1 MENMLDVIQGRRTA
15 RKFNGRSV
23 DQDKID
29 ALLELAMYAPSR
41 LNRQP
46 WRFVVIRDQALQ
58 KQLADLLRIHP
69 YLETAS
75 AVIAVCSIPKLS
87 PTWLMDTSAAI
98 ENMLIGATAMGIGTA
113 WVGAPDTVMW
123 DMCEEALHDA
133 LEIPLDVR
141 IVALVAVGYPERE
154 LKPHSRQD
162 RFDTLKVHY
171 GRWGSKDVDEG

>member
-1 MENMLDVIQGRRTA
+1 MC
-15 RKFNGRSV
+15 
-23 DQDKID
+23 
-29 ALLELAMYAPSR
+29 APTR

-58 KQLADLLRIHP
+58 QQLANMLRVHP
-69 YLETAS
+69 YLEMAS
-75 AVIAVCSIPKLS
+75 AVVAVCSVPKLS

-113 WVGAPDTVMW
+113 WVGAPDTVAW

-141 IVALVAVGYPERE
+141 IVALVAVGYPEQE
-154 LKPHSRQD
+154 PEPHGRQD
-162 RFDTLKVHY
+162 RFDAVKVHY
-171 GRWGSKDVDEG
+171 GRWGSHGPAEG